1 MNSKKLISL
10 SEAESLEISEIWS
23 LYDNYVNKG
32 LRKIF
37 SLFSFGKDV
46 FTKAQG
52 MYLYTSDGKK
62 ILDFTGGIG
71 VLNHG
76 HNHEDIINARISYQQ
91 KQKPE
96 VHKIIF
102 SPYTAVLSHNIAK
115 LMPGDLNKCFFPN
128 SGAEAVEG
136 ALKLAYKFHKGT
148 RDYVLH
154 SNISFHGKLI
164 ATGAISGNY
173 PECDDFQP
181 MPFNHEYEFNN
192 INSVKTAL
200 NYLKKNGTSNVYA
213 LIIEPY
219 SSSSFQPAEKE
230 FLIELREICDE
241 QNIILIFDEV
251 YTGWGKT
258 GSLFYFMRYENLI
271 PDIVTMSKSFG
282 GGKASIACYVTRDLI
297 HDKAYNSISEAPKHS
312 STYSGFGEE
321 AATAIEAVRIA
332 YEEDYSKKANNINQM
347 LHAKLALLKSDYPKI
362 IKDIRG
368 VGALNCIDI
377 GIPIDS
383 VEKSIKKSHLEFL
396 KDKYQTI
403 SKIVAA
409 SIMEEMYSTHGILVS
424 TGERKIFS
432 KEKNMNEYMLYIL
445 ATPSCIAKEDH
456 INQFVDALRKTLKK
470 GLIML
475 VASFIL
481 KNIK

>member
-1 MNSKKLISL
+1 MENKKLISL
-10 SEAESLEISEIWS
+10 SEVDSLEISEIWG

-46 FTKAQG
+46 FIEARG
-52 MYLYTSDGKK
+52 MYLYTNDGKK

-76 HNHEDIINARISYQQ
+76 HNHEDIINARISYQ
-91 KQKPE
+91 KKHKPE

-115 LMPGDLNKCFFPN
+115 LLPGDLNKCFFPN

-136 ALKLAYKFHKGT
+136 ALKLAFKYHKGK

-173 PECDDFQP
+173 PECDDFQQ
-181 MPFNHEYEFNN
+181 MPFTHDYEFNN
-192 INSVKTAL
+192 INSVKAAL

-219 SSSSFQPAEKE
+219 SSSSFQAADKE
-230 FLIELREICDE
+230 FLIELQHICNE
-241 QNIILIFDEV
+241 ENIILIFDEV

-282 GGKASIACYVTRDLI
+282 GGKASISCYVTRDEI
-297 HDKAYNSISEAPKHS
+297 HDKAYSSISDAPKHS

-321 AATAIEAVRIA
+321 AVTAIEAIRIA
-332 YEEDYSKKANNINQM
+332 YEDDYSQKANDINEM
-347 LHAKLALLKSDYPKI
+347 LNMKLGALKNDYPKI
-362 IKDIRG
+362 LRDIRG

-377 GIPIDS
+377 SIPIESIED
-383 VEKSIKKSHLEFL
+383 SIKKTHIEFL

-409 SIMEEMYSTHGILVS
+409 SIMEEMYSSHGILIS
-424 TGERKIFS
+424 TGERRIFS
-432 KEKNMNEYMLYIL
+432 KEKEMYEYMLYIL
-445 ATPSCIAKEDH
+445 VTPSCIAEEEH
-456 INQFVDALRKTLKK
+456 IDQFVKALRETLRK
-470 GLIML
+470 GLIKL
-475 VASFIL
+475 VSLFIL